1 MTARVTIR
9 RAFTLVEMIV
19 VMVII
24 GILLTMMA
32 PQFSG
37 NQRRQFK
44 LLVDQVADLL
54 AMYAQRETLGQ
65 KVVGISL
72 ENGSLVL
79 LTLDTPSMQSG
90 SLGQWVRDLYVK
102 PVRFPDFMLGT
113 DIDVQADGERVDIAR
128 EPLSNELGKDR
139 PTIQISLRG
148 PGENAVI
155 TLYPYSIAPEII
167 SGTVDTTTNRDRVDL
182 DGMGRSREDW

>member
-1 MTARVTIR
+1 
-9 RAFTLVEMIV
+9 MIV